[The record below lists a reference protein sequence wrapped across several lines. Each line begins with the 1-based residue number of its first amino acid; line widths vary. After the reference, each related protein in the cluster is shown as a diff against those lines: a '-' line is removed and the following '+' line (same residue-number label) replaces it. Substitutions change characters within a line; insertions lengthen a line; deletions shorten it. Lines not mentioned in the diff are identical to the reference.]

1 MAYKL
6 TITRSAVKALEA
18 IQKRDR
24 LRIYEHLDQL
34 TADPFT
40 MPGVKKLKGQENYRL
55 RVGDYRVLY
64 LIEDAELLILV
75 VDVGHRRE
83 VYR

>member
-1 MAYKL
+1 MPYKL
-6 TITRSAVKALEA
+6 TITRGVVKALEV

-24 LRIYEHLDQL
+24 SRIYEHLDQL
-34 TADPFT
+34 RADPFNT
-40 MPGVKKLKGQENYRL
+40 PGVKKLNGQDNYRL

-75 VDVGHRRE
+75 VDIGHRRD